1 MKIDDLSLSQKNY
14 DLIKKSLDVSVERG
28 KVIANNIA
36 NFNTKGYKR
45 FYVTFEDNLKE
56 SQDKL
61 ALEVTD
67 KKHIKNS
74 IEYGEMEIKKD
85 EATSV
90 RKDGNNVDVDNEMTN
105 LAANTLKYNALIT
118 ELNSR
123 ISIKRYI
130 ISGGK

>member
-1 MKIDDLSLSQKNY
+1 LKIDDLSLSQKNY